1 MRIQIPRT
9 RFREAAYAITATL
22 LIAIVATAC
31 STTQQ
36 AKLKE
41 SDVRCAFLGADC
53 ALLKPGADGQM
64 VLRYVNPK
72 AAWPTYDQVLID
84 PVTFW
89 GGDKSKISPA
99 DQESLTNFFFEAL
112 RTQIGQNFTLADAPG
127 PGVML
132 LQVAITDL
140 ESATPGLRTIS
151 SIIPQARVLN
161 TLKYAATG
169 TYAFIGGAQVEGK
182 VTDSVTG
189 VVLAEAVDRRVGG
202 GSLDAAMQ
210 WKWGDAENAMTKMAT
225 VTAERL
231 KAWTSGAQPPK

>member
-1 MRIQIPRT
+1 MNTQHPSKQCST
-9 RFREAAYAITATL
+9 GTLAAAIAMTAAL
-22 LIAIVATAC
+22 AMIAC

-36 AKLKE
+36 AKVKE
-41 SDVRCAFLGADC
+41 SDVKCAFLGADC
-53 ALLKPGADGQM
+53 ALLKPGKDGQM
-64 VLRYVNPK
+64 ALRYVNPK
-72 AAWPTYDQVLID
+72 AAWSTYNQVIID

-89 GGDKSKISPA
+89 GGATSSISPA
-99 DQESLTNFFFEAL
+99 DQESLTNFFYQAL
-112 RTQIGQNFTLADAPG
+112 RTQIGQTFTLVDANG

-182 VTDSVTG
+182 LTDSVTG
-189 VVLAEAVDRRVGG
+189 MVLAEAVDRRVGG
-202 GSLDAAMQ
+202 GSLKAAAQ

-225 VTAERL
+225 ITAERL
-231 KAWTSGAQPPK
+231 KAWTSGTEPPK

>member
-1 MRIQIPRT
+1 VNTQHPSKQRST
-9 RFREAAYAITATL
+9 GTLAAAIAVTAAL
-22 LIAIVATAC
+22 AMIAC

-36 AKLKE
+36 AKVKE
-41 SDVRCAFLGADC
+41 SDVKCAFLGADC
-53 ALLKPGADGQM
+53 ALLKPGKDGQM
-64 VLRYVNPK
+64 ALRYVNPK
-72 AAWPTYDQVLID
+72 AAWSTYNQVIID

-89 GGDKSKISPA
+89 GGATSSISPA
-99 DQESLTNFFFEAL
+99 DQESLTNFFYQAL
-112 RTQIGQNFTLADAPG
+112 RTQIGQTFPLVDAHG

-182 VTDSVTG
+182 LTDSVTG
-189 VVLAEAVDRRVGG
+189 LMLAEAVDRRVGG
-202 GSLDAAMQ
+202 GSLKAAAQ

-225 VTAERL
+225 ITAERL
-231 KAWTSGAQPPK
+231 KAWTSGTEPPK

>member
-1 MRIQIPRT
+1 VSIQISRS
-9 RFREAAYAITATL
+9 RFRGAAHAITAAL
-22 LIAIVATAC
+22 VIAVVATAC

-41 SDVRCAFLGADC
+41 SDVNCAFLGADC
-53 ALLKPGADGQM
+53 AMLKPGKDGQSA
-64 VLRYVNPK
+64 LRYVNPK
-72 AAWPTYDQVLID
+72 AAWSSYNQVMID

-89 GGDKSKISPA
+89 GGDKLDISA
-99 DQESLTNFFFEAL
+99 VDQESLTNFFFQAL
-112 RTQIGQNFTLADAPG
+112 RTQIGQSFPLADAPG

-140 ESATPGLRTIS
+140 EAATPGLRTIS

-202 GSLDAAMQ
+202 GSLDAAIQ

-225 VTAERL
+225 ITAERL
-231 KAWTSGAQPPK
+231 KAWTSGAAPPK

>member
-1 MRIQIPRT
+1 MISAPRSQ
-9 RFREAAYAITATL
+9 RSRYAPTVAIA
-22 LIAIVATAC
+22 LIAALAVTAC

-36 AKLKE
+36 AKVKE
-41 SDVRCAFLGADC
+41 SDVKCAFLGADC
-53 ALLKPGADGQM
+53 ALLKPGKDGQM
-64 VLRYVNPK
+64 ALRYVNPK
-72 AAWPTYDQVLID
+72 AAWSSYQQVMID

-89 GGDKSKISPA
+89 GGATSKISAA
-99 DQESLTNFFFEAL
+99 DQESLTNFFYQAL
-112 RTQIGQNFTLADAPG
+112 RTQIGQNFTLVDAAG

-132 LQVAITDL
+132 LQVAVTDL

-202 GSLDAAMQ
+202 GSLEAAAQ

-231 KAWTSGAQPPK
+231 KAWTSGTAAPK